1 MRRFSFGLAL
11 TALPAFL
18 LSLMLAGCGS
28 STDTG
33 KSSSSAS
40 GGGGE
45 VAKETSSGPA
55 KVLEPKGGVLKGKVT
70 LLSKPDLEGLTK
82 SLQKA
87 IADKADQKDFC
98 MSGSPSEITEQ
109 LYRIG
114 DNGNLGNVFVW
125 IRPAQGT
132 FFKVDEKQLEAVKKE
147 PVKIR
152 QPHCAFIPHAAIAWV
167 EYAADPKNPR
177 KLTPTG
183 QHVEIIND
191 ATKSHNTNYS
201 AGPKNPSGNPIIEPN
216 AKPIK
221 VEGLKAD
228 TSPMTLK
235 CNIHPWM
242 DANVRLVD
250 TPYYSITHS
259 DTLDGKDKVEAKDPK
274 FGTYEIKDLPV
285 GKVRVIAWHEKCGYL
300 NKGGGQGEEIEI
312 TEGKPTELNFEAK
325 PQ

>member
-1 MRRFSFGLAL
+1 MRRFSFGLVIA
-11 TALPAFL
+11 TLPAFAL
-18 LSLMLAGCGS
+18 ALMLTGCGGK
-28 STDTG
+28 DTG
-33 KSSSSAS
+33 TSAGGT
-40 GGGGE
+40 GGGGSGE
-45 VAKETSSGPA
+45 VAKETPSGPA
-55 KVLEPKGGVLKGKVT
+55 KVLGPKGGVLKGKVT
-70 LLSKPDLEGLTK
+70 LLSKPNLEALTK

-98 MSGSPSEITEQ
+98 MSGSPTEITEQ
-109 LYRIG
+109 QYRIG

-125 IRPAQGT
+125 IRPAAGT
-132 FFKVDEKQLEAVKKE
+132 VFKVDDKKLEEAKKE

-167 EYAADPKNPR
+167 EYPDPKNPS
-177 KLTPTG
+177 KKVPTG
-183 QHVEIIND
+183 QYVEILND
-191 ATKSHNTNYS
+191 AKVSHNTNYS
-201 AGPKNPSGNPIIEPN
+201 AGSRNPSGNPIIEPN

-242 DANVRLVD
+242 TANVRLVD
-250 TPYYSITHS
+250 TPYYAVTSS

-285 GKVRVIAWHEKCGYL
+285 GKVRVIAWHEECGYL

-312 TEGKPTELNFEAK
+312 TEGKPTEKNFEAK
-325 PQ
+325 PPQ